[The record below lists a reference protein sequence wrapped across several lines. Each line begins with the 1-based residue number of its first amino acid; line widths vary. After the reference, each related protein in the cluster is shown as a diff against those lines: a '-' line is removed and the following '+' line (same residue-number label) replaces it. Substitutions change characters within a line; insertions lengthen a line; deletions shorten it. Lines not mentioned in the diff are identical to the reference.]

1 MLEKKLSTYDN
12 RSELIKKIACVAYSD
27 IVGIRK
33 DMLKSKILT
42 ITKYKLIAN
51 YMFIKLSE
59 HSEHKSINR
68 GFNYFYNYD
77 NSKVFLKY
85 RMSLI
90 KHHFPSLATVANHII
105 NGGTISL
112 HIKTI
117 RKMFL
122 EEKPYL
128 PHMEYLIGCCINAL
142 EIALDSRFI
151 EIEERLKYDMDNAVF
166 KKYIIVIERNYFKN
180 IKRLYK
186 ILGAYKKLKKEER
199 DAYLRLVGEF

>member
-1 MLEKKLSTYDN
+1 MLEKGMSTHKK
-12 RSELIKKIACVAYSD
+12 RHAMIKKISSVAYND
-27 IVGIRK
+27 IVGVRK
-33 DMLKSKILT
+33 DMFKNKVLT

-59 HSEHKSINR
+59 HSEHKNINR

-77 NSKVFLKY
+77 NSKVSLKY

-90 KHHFPSLATVANHII
+90 KDNFPSLATVADHIM
-105 NGGTISL
+105 NGGTIGL

-128 PHMEYLIGCCINAL
+128 PHMEYLIGCCIYSL
-142 EIALDSRFI
+142 EIALDRRFM
-151 EIEERLKYDMDNAVF
+151 EIEEGLKHEMDNIVF
-166 KKYIIVIERNYFKN
+166 KKYIINIERNYFKN

-186 ILGAYKKLKKEER
+186 ILGAYKKLKQEER
-199 DAYLRLVGEF
+199 NAYLRLVGEF